1 MAYNKSIAEDVLK
14 HADIVQVI
22 SSYLPLIKQGKNYK
36 AVCPFH
42 DDTNPSLVVSPEK
55 QFFKCFVCGTSGTA
69 ISFVQ
74 KYEKCSYGE
83 AIKKVAD
90 IMNYH
95 PEGLDSI
102 GKAKKVDERKE
113 SILRCLHDLSLYYQF
128 AINTP
133 EGKEGLDYFEKR
145 KLDVSIRNKYK
156 LGYAYKDGKAT
167 IAFLQKKGHSIKT
180 IEDTGVAKMI
190 TSGVYADMNEGR
202 VVFPICDIDGNVVGF
217 SARRLG
223 EDNTPKYMNTPE
235 TYLFHKSSNLYNI
248 HIAKDA
254 AKLKGY
260 VYICEGFMDVYALSK
275 IGIDAAVAIM
285 GTALTSEHIQILRSL
300 NAEIRLCLDGDLPG
314 QSAMMKIAKMLSQAG
329 LQYRVV
335 DNQGSTKDPDE
346 ILNEDGKEALEE
358 YLNKLIS
365 QVDFALNYYLRSNPL
380 KTVEEKK
387 NLIREFLP
395 ILSRINSQI
404 ELDTYLRKLEKI
416 TGFDIDSI
424 RTLVKRARLSNADDS
439 VSSSTR
445 EIVEDFHPE
454 RKALQ
459 KLLTAERE
467 LLYQMTQNK
476 SAVSFYE
483 QKVPGFYDDFYRTIA
498 NFVVE
503 YAATHDMMDD
513 SGLLAL
519 LESSDLENKE
529 KIINDLISIYM
540 ETHPQ
545 KCSDELLDNLLE
557 TILDERKRISDEDV
571 LNQSLEGKSEL
582 EKARII
588 SEYNRRIMSKKD
600 KEKDKDE

>member
-1 MAYNKSIAEDVLK
+1 MAFNKSIAEDVLK

-74 KYEKCSYGE
+74 KYEKISYGE
-83 AIKKVAD
+83 AIKKVCD
-90 IMNYH
+90 IVNYH
-95 PEGLDSI
+95 PEGLDTI
-102 GKAKKVDERKE
+102 AKPKKVDERKE
-113 SILRCLHDLSLYYQF
+113 SLLKCLHDLSLYYQF
-128 AINTP
+128 ALNTP
-133 EGKEGLDYFEKR
+133 EGKEGLDYFESR
-145 KLDVSIRNKYK
+145 KLDAPLRNKYK

-167 IAFLQKKGHSIKT
+167 INYLQKKGHSIKT

-190 TSGVYADMNEGR
+190 SVGNYADMNEGR
-202 VVFPICDIDGNVVGF
+202 VIFPICDIDGNVVGF
-217 SARRLG
+217 SARRLKN
-223 EDNTPKYMNTPE
+223 DDTAKYMNTPE

-260 VYICEGFMDVYALSK
+260 IYVCEGFMDVYALAK

-285 GTALTSEHIQILRSL
+285 GTALTNEHIQILRSL
-300 NAEIRLCLDGDLPG
+300 NVEIRLCLDGDLPG
-314 QSAMMKIAKMLSQAG
+314 QSAMMKIAKMLSKAG
-329 LQYRVV
+329 LNYRVV
-335 DNQGSTKDPDE
+335 DNQGSSKDPDE

-365 QVDFALNYYLRSNPL
+365 NVDFALNYYLRTNPL

-387 NLIREFLP
+387 TLIKEFLP
-395 ILSRINSQI
+395 ILSKINSQI

-416 TGFDIDSI
+416 TGFDVDSI
-424 RTLVKRARLSNADDS
+424 RSVVKKARLSTADDS
-439 VSSSTR
+439 ARVT
-445 EIVEDFHPE
+445 EQVMENYHPE
-454 RKALQ
+454 KKALQ

-476 SAVSFYE
+476 AAVAFYE
-483 QKVPGFYDDFYRTIA
+483 QKAPGFYDDLYRTIA

-503 YAATHDMMDD
+503 YAATHEMMEDA
-513 SGLLAL
+513 GLLSL
-519 LESSDLENKE
+519 LEMSDLENKE
-529 KIINDLISIYM
+529 KIIRDLVAIYS

-545 KCSDELLDNLLE
+545 ECSEELLNNLLE
-557 TILDERKRISDEDV
+557 TIMSERKRISEEDV
-571 LNQSLEGKSEL
+571 LSQSLEGKSEL

-588 SEYNRRIMSKKD
+588 NEFNRRMVSKK
-600 KEKDKDE
+600 

>member
-1 MAYNKSIAEDVLK
+1 MAFNKSIAEDVLK

-74 KYEKCSYGE
+74 KYEKISYGE
-83 AIKKVAD
+83 AIKKVCD
-90 IMNYH
+90 IVNYH
-95 PEGLDSI
+95 PEGLETI
-102 GKAKKVDERKE
+102 AKPKKVDEKKE
-113 SILRCLHDLSLYYQF
+113 SLLKCLHDLSLYYQF
-128 AINTP
+128 ALNTP
-133 EGKEGLDYFEKR
+133 EGKEGLDYFESR
-145 KLDVSIRNKYK
+145 KLDAPLRNKYK

-167 IAFLQKKGHSIKT
+167 INYLQKKGHSIKT

-190 TSGVYADMNEGR
+190 SNGNYADMNEGR
-202 VVFPICDIDGNVVGF
+202 VVFPICDIDGNVIGF
-217 SARRLG
+217 SARRLQN
-223 EDNTPKYMNTPE
+223 DDTAKYMNTPE

-260 VYICEGFMDVYALSK
+260 IYVCEGFMDVYALAK

-285 GTALTSEHIQILRSL
+285 GTALTNEHIQILRSL
-300 NAEIRLCLDGDLPG
+300 NVEIRLCLDGDLPG
-314 QSAMMKIAKMLSQAG
+314 QSAMMKISRALSKAG
-329 LQYRVV
+329 LSYRVV
-335 DNQGSTKDPDE
+335 DNQGSSKDPDE
-346 ILNEDGKEALEE
+346 ILNQDGKEALEE
-358 YLNKLIS
+358 YLNKLVS
-365 QVDFALNYYLRSNPL
+365 NVDFALNYYLRTNPL

-387 NLIREFLP
+387 TLIKEFLP
-395 ILSRINSQI
+395 ILSKINSQI

-416 TGFDIDSI
+416 TGFDVDSI
-424 RTLVKRARLSNADDS
+424 RSVVRKARLSTADDNS
-439 VSSSTR
+439 KVS
-445 EIVEDFHPE
+445 EQVMEDYHPE
-454 RKALQ
+454 KKALQ

-476 SAVSFYE
+476 AAVSFYE
-483 QKVPGFYDDFYRTIA
+483 QKAPGFYDDVYRTIA

-503 YAATHDMMDD
+503 YAATHDMMEDA
-513 SGLLAL
+513 GLLAL
-519 LESSDLENKE
+519 LETSDLENKE
-529 KIINDLISIYM
+529 KIIRDLVAIYS

-545 KCSDELLDNLLE
+545 VCSEELLDNLLE
-557 TILDERKRISDEDV
+557 TIMSERKRISEEDV
-571 LNQSLEGKSEL
+571 LSQSLEGKSEL

-588 SEYNRRIMSKKD
+588 NEFNRRMISKK
-600 KEKDKDE
+600 

>member
-69 ISFVQ
+69 ITFVQ
-74 KYEKCSYGE
+74 KYEKISYGE

-90 IMNYH
+90 IVGYH
-95 PEGLDSI
+95 PEGLDTI
-102 GKAKKVDERKE
+102 ARPKKVDERRE
-113 SILRCLHDLSLYYQF
+113 SLLKCLHDLSLYYQF
-128 AINTP
+128 ALNTP
-133 EGKEGLDYFEKR
+133 EGKEGLDYFESR
-145 KLDVSIRNKYK
+145 KLDAPLRNKYK

-167 IAFLQKKGHSIKT
+167 INYLQKKGHSIKT
-180 IEDTGVAKMI
+180 IEDTGVAKML
-190 TSGVYADMNEGR
+190 SVGNYADMNEGR
-202 VVFPICDIDGNVVGF
+202 VVFPICDIDGNVIGF
-217 SARRLG
+217 SARRLVN
-223 EDNTPKYMNTPE
+223 DDTAKYMNTPE

-260 VYICEGFMDVYALSK
+260 IYICEGFMDVYALSK

-285 GTALTSEHIQILRSL
+285 GTALTNEHIQILRGL
-300 NAEIRLCLDGDLPG
+300 NVEIRLCLDGDLPG
-314 QSAMMKIAKMLSQAG
+314 QSAMMKISKALSKAG
-329 LQYRVV
+329 LKYRVV

-358 YLNKLIS
+358 YLNKLTT
-365 QVDFALNYYLRSNPL
+365 QVEFALNYYLRSNPL
-380 KTVEEKK
+380 KTVDEKK
-387 NLIREFLP
+387 ALIKEFLP
-395 ILSRINSQI
+395 ILSKINSQI

-416 TGFDIDSI
+416 TGFDMESI
-424 RTLVKRARLSNADDS
+424 RGVVKKARLSTADDS
-439 VSSSTR
+439 ADSTTKIIEEYR
-445 EIVEDFHPE
+445 PE
-454 RKALQ
+454 NKELQ

-476 SAVSFYE
+476 AAVSYYE
-483 QKVPGFYDDFYRTIA
+483 AKTPGFYDDVYRTIA
-498 NFVVE
+498 NFVIE

-513 SGLLAL
+513 IGLMAL

-529 KIINDLISIYM
+529 RIIRDLISIYS

-545 KCSDELLDNLLE
+545 ECTEELLDNLLD
-557 TILDERKRISDEDV
+557 TIVNERKRISEEDV
-571 LNQSLEGKSEL
+571 LSQSLEGKSEL

-588 SEYNRRIMSKKD
+588 NEFNRRMVAKK
-600 KEKDKDE
+600 